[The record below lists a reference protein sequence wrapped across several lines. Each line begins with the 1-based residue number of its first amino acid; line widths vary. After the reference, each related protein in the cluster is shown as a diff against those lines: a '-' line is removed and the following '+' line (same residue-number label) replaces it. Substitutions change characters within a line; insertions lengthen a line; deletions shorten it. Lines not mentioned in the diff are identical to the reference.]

1 MTEIDAA
8 AVDALLTR
16 AAREVDEGLLPS
28 CQVALAKD
36 GELVVNEAF
45 GAATIDSRFTIFS
58 ATKAFVA
65 SVVWQLIGEGLLDP
79 DQLVS
84 DLLPSFG
91 TNGKDVITLDHVLQH
106 TSGFPMAPLSGPEWD
121 THEGRAAA
129 FSRWRL
135 NWDVGTK
142 FEYHPTSA
150 HWVLAELIH
159 AVTGEDHTDAVRT
172 RVAEPLG
179 LKAFTLGVAEE
190 DQGDIQTLAPCGDPA
205 SPDELEAA
213 LGIREIPVGEVTEEA
228 LLGLNDPAA
237 RRVGLPGGGGVST
250 AADVATFYQALL
262 HNTGGLW
269 DASVLEDVTSVVRNT
284 FPDPMLG
291 SPINRTR
298 GLVLAGDD
306 GRSNLR
312 GMGRTVSPGT
322 FGHNGAG
329 GQVAWADPASGLSF
343 AYLTNGLD
351 RNFLREHRRT
361 TALASLAGVCATV

>member
-1 MTEIDAA
+1 MTTIDAA

-36 GELVVNEAF
+36 GELVVDEAF
-45 GAATIDSRFTIFS
+45 GSATTDSRFTIFS

-65 SVVWQLIGEGLLDP
+65 SVVWQLMGEGLLDP
-79 DQLVS
+79 ARPVVE
-84 DLLPSFG
+84 LLPSFG

-106 TSGFPMAPLSGPEWD
+106 TSGFPMAPLGAPEWD

-135 NWDVGTK
+135 NWEVGSQ

-159 AVTGEDHTDAVRT
+159 AVTGLDHTEAVRT

-179 LKAFTLGVAEE
+179 LKAFTLGVAAA
-190 DQGDIQTLAPCGDPA
+190 DQGDIQTLAACGEVA
-205 SPDELEAA
+205 GPDELEAT
-213 LGIREIPVGEVTEEA
+213 LGIREIPVGEVTEQA
-228 LLGLNDPAA
+228 LLGLNDPKA
-237 RRVGLPGGGGVST
+237 REVGLPGGGGVSN

-269 DASVLEDVTSVVRNT
+269 DADVLADVTGVVRNT
-284 FPDPMLG
+284 FPDPLLG
-291 SPINRTR
+291 HPINRTR
-298 GLVLAGDD
+298 GLVVAGDD

-312 GMGRTVSPGT
+312 GMGRTVSPRA

-329 GQVAWADPASGLSF
+329 GQVAWADPESGLSF
-343 AYLTNGLD
+343 CYLTNGLD

-361 TALASLAGVCATV
+361 TAVASLAAVCAR

>member
-28 CQVALAKD
+28 CQVALAKG
-36 GELVVNEAF
+36 GELVVDEAF
-45 GAATIDSRFTIFS
+45 GAATTDSRFTIFS

-65 SVVWQLIGEGLLDP
+65 SVVWQLMGEGLLDP

-84 DLLPSFG
+84 ELLPSFG

-135 NWDVGTK
+135 NWDVGSK
-142 FEYHPTSA
+142 YEYHPTSA

-190 DQGDIQTLAPCGDPA
+190 DQGDIQTLVPCGDPA

-213 LGIREIPVGEVTEEA
+213 LGIRDIPVGEVTEEA
-228 LLGLNDPAA
+228 LLGLNAPRAKA
-237 RRVGLPGGGGVST
+237 LGVPGGGAVSD
-250 AADVATFYQALL
+250 AADLARFYQALL
-262 HNTGGLW
+262 HNPKGVW
-269 DASVLEDVTSVVRNT
+269 DDDLLHDVTRNVRNT
-284 FPDPMLG
+284 FRDPLLG
-291 SPINRTR
+291 HPIRRTL
-298 GLVLAGDD
+298 GLCTAGDD
-306 GRSNLR
+306 GFDAHR
-312 GMGRTVSPGT
+312 GFGRTGSAAR

-329 GQVAWADPASGLSF
+329 GQLAWADPESGLSF

-351 RNFLREHRRT
+351 AHVIRQAKRGV
-361 TALASLAGVCATV
+361 ALSSIAADCVK